1 MTVHLCFIYSG
12 DMVEEN
18 AQPSHGESSPY
29 QIQIEGALDERWSEW
44 FDGIE
49 ITIKEF
55 GDREPHTLLNCPPMD
70 QTKLR
75 GMLNKIWDLNLN
87 IISVRQI

>member
-1 MTVHLCFIYSG
+1 
-12 DMVEEN
+12 MVEEN
-18 AQPSHGESSPY
+18 ARPSLSESSGY
-29 QIQIEGALDERWSEW
+29 EIRFHGALDERWSEW

-49 ITIKEF
+49 ITIEQF
-55 GDREPHTLLNCPPMD
+55 GDHEPYTTLTCPPMD

-87 IISVRQI
+87 IISVRQVYDRNHE